1 METAFVSI
9 VCVALMVIG
18 GMTMS
23 QGFLSSVDTTTS
35 NIQVLSQRDESIM
48 RTNIEVLEAT
58 QTSANLLKVTLRNCG
73 QTKMAE
79 FEKWDIIVHTQKSA
93 GQPYVTWLPY
103 NSGLLAA
110 NEWNIEGIYRDA
122 FALTPEAF
130 EPGILNPDEEVMLQC
145 KLDPAV
151 GPGTVNLVSITT
163 PNGVTVSKAFDG
175 YTP

>member
-9 VCVALMVIG
+9 ICVALMVIG

-48 RTNIEVLEAT
+48 RTNIQVL
-58 QTSANLLKVTLRNCG
+58 SADQPSAMMLEVTLHNTG
-73 QTKMAE
+73 QTKLAE
-79 FEKWDIIVHTQKSA
+79 FDKWDIIVHSQNA
-93 GQPYVTWLPY
+93 EGQSFVTWLPFDA
-103 NSGLLAA
+103 GILAP
-110 NEWNIEGIYRDA
+110 NEWNVKGIYRDA
-122 FALTPEAF
+122 SALTPDVF
-130 EPGILNPDEEVMLQC
+130 EPGIMNPDEEMVIQC